1 MLISFINLF
10 VFAVVIHRVFLVELV
25 ESSGKH
31 VSELKEKT
39 PSMFFK
45 ALSMF
50 LGNFLIRF
58 VLC

>member
-31 VSELKEKT
+31 VSELKEKN
-39 PSMFFK
+39 S
-45 ALSMF
+45 
-50 LGNFLIRF
+50 
-58 VLC
+58 